1 MFKSM
6 LKPTLMLMIA
16 ITATGGASTTAMA
29 QEGETPQIM
38 VHYNDLDLTTT
49 SGRERLDLR
58 VRTAIR
64 SMCKVGERQPLR
76 QRAMV
81 QECVAQAHR
90 SVEPQL
96 ASLLGGSSARFASE
110 KPPVVAAP

>member
-1 MFKSM
+1 MFKST

-16 ITATGGASTTAMA
+16 TAATGGVSATAIA
-29 QEGETPQIM
+29 QDGDTPQIM
-38 VHYNDLDLTTT
+38 VRHGDLDLTTE
-49 SGRERLDLR
+49 SGRERLDTR

-64 SMCKVGERQPLR
+64 SMCNVNERQPLR
-76 QRAMV
+76 QRAIA
-81 QECVAQAHR
+81 QGCVAQAHR

-96 ASLLGGSSARFASE
+96 AALLNGSSARFASE

>member
-1 MFKSM
+1 MLKST

-16 ITATGGASTTAMA
+16 ITAAGGASATAMA
-29 QEGETPQIM
+29 RDGSAPQVM
-38 VHYNDLDLTTT
+38 VRYSDLDLNTA
-49 SGRERLDLR
+49 SGRERLDTR
-58 VRTAIR
+58 VRFAIR
-64 SMCKVGERQPLR
+64 SMCNIDERQPLR
-76 QRAMV
+76 QRAMA

-96 ASLLGGSSARFASE
+96 AALLGGSSARFASE

>member
-1 MFKSM
+1 MFKST

-16 ITATGGASTTAMA
+16 MTATGGASATAMA
-29 QEGETPQIM
+29 QEGDTPQIL

-58 VRTAIR
+58 VRNAIR
-64 SMCKVGERQPLR
+64 SMCKISERQPLR
-76 QRAMV
+76 QRAMA

-96 ASLLGGSSARFASE
+96 AALLNGSSARFASE